1 VPENTE
7 LSDMEIFV
15 TSATQTPVSG
25 PTSSTGEQERKTLT
39 SISRETETVFKSA
52 RREQEEKEAQS
63 VRRWLTNY

>member
-25 PTSSTGEQERKTLT
+25 PTSNTGEQERKTLT

-52 RREQEEKEAQS
+52 RRE
-63 VRRWLTNY
+63 